1 MTHSKVEMKTE
12 DQRITIMREE
22 PPVRAVLKMG
32 LPVAMGMLF
41 MVAYNLVDTYF
52 IGMLHD
58 DYQLAAANLAYPVL
72 MVMIAL
78 SGIVGNGGAS
88 YIARCIGAGK
98 EDEAMRTL
106 MHGFEMIFAGG
117 IFLAFLGVFLSG
129 PTALLLG
136 AREETFAPTVTY
148 TRVIL
153 IGSLFT
159 MGNYA
164 FGQLLRSEGS
174 TTYSMVGMILGTVAN
189 MILDP
194 VFIFT
199 LGMEIKGAAVA
210 TVIGNALSTV
220 YYLWIYA
227 SGRSLLHPG
236 RQWIGISGRI
246 IKEIMVVGIPHTLE
260 QFFSTAAILVLNNLA
275 AAYGGLTVAAM
286 GISSKIMSFGNYIYQ
301 GITAGCQPL
310 MGYNYGAGN
319 YRRLRSIIR
328 AGILVVTVTELF
340 IMAAG
345 GFAAP
350 VLIRLFS
357 TNEEVIRIG
366 TKTLRAAILILPF
379 VGTTAMV
386 RNLYNSIGKPMMAF
400 LITVIRQLVLYIPFL
415 LLFNR
420 LWGYDGL
427 IHAQP
432 AEEALCLVVSVVLLR
447 RSFMEMGN

>member
-1 MTHSKVEMKTE
+1 MKKTE
-12 DQRITIMREE
+12 DQRITILREE
-22 PPVRAVLKMG
+22 PPVSAVLKMG

-52 IGMLHD
+52 IGLLHD
-58 DYQLAAANLAYPVL
+58 DYQLAAASLSYPVL

-88 YIARCIGAGK
+88 YIARCMGAGK
-98 EDEAMRTL
+98 EEEAQRTL
-106 MHGFEMIFAGG
+106 MHGFEMILAGG
-117 IFLAFLGVFLSG
+117 VFLLLAGVFLSG
-129 PTALLLG
+129 PLARVLG
-136 AREETFAPTVTY
+136 ARDETLAPTIQYV
-148 TRVIL
+148 RVIL
-153 IGSLFT
+153 IGSVFT

-174 TTYSMVGMILGTVAN
+174 ATLSMIGMILGTVAN

-194 VFIFT
+194 IFIFT
-199 LGMEIKGAAVA
+199 FGMEIRGAAIA
-210 TVIGNALSTV
+210 TVIGNALSTAFF
-220 YYLWIYA
+220 LWIYM
-227 SGRSLLHPG
+227 SGRSLLKPDLRLAG
-236 RQWIGISGRI
+236 FSGRI
-246 IKEIMVVGIPHTLE
+246 MKEIMAVGTPHTLE
-260 QFFSTAAILVLNNLA
+260 QFLSTASILVLNNLA

-310 MGYNYGAGN
+310 MGYNYGAKN
-319 YRRLRSIIR
+319 YRRLRNVVR
-328 AGILVVTVTELF
+328 AGILVVTAAEIL

-345 GFAAP
+345 ALAAP
-350 VLIRLFS
+350 ALIGLFS
-357 TNEEVIRIG
+357 KNEEVIAIG
-366 TKTLRAAILILPF
+366 KRTLRAAVLILPF

-386 RNLYNSIGKPMMAF
+386 RNLYNSIGKPMYAF

-420 LWGYDGL
+420 LWGYGGL

-432 AEEALCLVVSVVLLR
+432 AEEALCLVVSAVLLR
-447 RSFMEMGN
+447 RTMNNLEQE